1 MLPLSHAAPS
11 LEKCLWRWTKKMKQ
25 YFIFDFLIRK
35 ISRVLRC
42 KPGTAYKEA
51 SILPMYFC
59 AMKPPPPKSHCS
71 KYKILNNLALSF
83 HLQEAKQT
91 TVRLGGGKN
100 GETETKTF
108 FCFSW
113 KARKWFLVV
122 SPSFDV
128 HRGLYYKIMCLHRL
142 WQLIILLKLKRKVN
156 RTRIH
161 WSTDFQGLWAHYNT
175 SSFSCLMITW
185 SLFVLD

>member
-1 MLPLSHAAPS
+1 MNPGMLG
-11 LEKCLWRWTKKMKQ
+11 EKQECYLCAMQPPRWRNVCGAGQQKMKQ

-71 KYKILNNLALSF
+71 KYKTLNNLALSF

-91 TVRLGGGKN
+91 TVQLDGGKN
-100 GETETKTF
+100 GETETKAF
-108 FCFSW
+108 FCFHEMPENGFWLSVQVLMSIGVFII
-113 KARKWFLVV
+113 KLCGSIVC
-122 SPSFDV
+122 
-128 HRGLYYKIMCLHRL
+128 GNLLYY
-142 WQLIILLKLKRKVN
+142 
-156 RTRIH
+156 
-161 WSTDFQGLWAHYNT
+161 
-175 SSFSCLMITW
+175 
-185 SLFVLD
+185 